1 MSQPIGENLQ
11 ESSGEFEGG
20 EGSGIGRVGFAD
32 EGVVFP
38 DFVGLEGA
46 VWVPVEVVAFVA
58 AVFVG
63 GAGFGVPVFVP
74 FFDEPV
80 VAAVADAVAAFEG
93 T

>member
-1 MSQPIGENLQ
+1 MNLHGA
-11 ESSGEFEGG
+11 SGEIKGWEA
-20 EGSGIGRVGFAD
+20 SGIGGVGFAD

>member
-20 EGSGIGRVGFAD
+20 EGSGIGWVGFAD

-46 VWVPVEVVAFVA
+46 V
-58 AVFVG
+58 
-63 GAGFGVPVFVP
+63 
-74 FFDEPV
+74 
-80 VAAVADAVAAFEG
+80 
-93 T
+93 

>member
-1 MSQPIGENLQ
+1 MI
-11 ESSGEFEGG
+11 SGVVVAGVVEGWRG
-20 EGSGIGRVGFAD
+20 VRGSRWVGFAD